1 MLIFKSEFVAMFKN
15 LKDKLKKNAEELYIG
30 KQLAKKGLNPPINY
44 SKALGN
50 VNKIL
55 VIPSSV
61 NGGILNSAI
70 IVKKLRYRYPNSEIR
85 VSVPDNWA
93 SVVSKFIGVDA
104 TIGSWN
110 SDSVWSDRYN
120 SQIKAVSE
128 WRPDL
133 LIRLGS
139 QMSIKDNYGCVIAD
153 AKIRLCYLPRDL
165 TSEFWNM
172 TLVKKLAG
180 LSDFRIGTALLQA
193 IGIRDNDIPRNR
205 IGAFKNVFHQD
216 YQPTDH
222 ISIAIDA
229 DKFLNVF
236 GKRNFNV
243 IIETLE
249 NHNYKIVMV
258 MGLARPSNVS
268 YLMKQYGGTASIHS
282 ATDMLSIG
290 SVLLRCDVAICG
302 VGELLHWANAVGTPT
317 ICLGS
322 ILEGQKK
329 AELEEE
335 GIFVISSNRETSNK
349 LEILLAKLDTILP
362 SISTG
367 VMSHGV

>member
-1 MLIFKSEFVAMFKN
+1 MFKN
-15 LKDKLKKNAEELYIG
+15 IKDKLQTNAEEFYIR
-30 KQLAKKGLNPPINY
+30 KKLAKKDSNPAINY
-44 SKALGN
+44 SKVLGN

-55 VIPSSV
+55 VIPSPV

-70 IVKKLRYRYPNSEIR
+70 IVKKLKDRYPKSEIR
-85 VSVPDNWA
+85 VSVPNNWA
-93 SVVSKFIGVDA
+93 SVVSKFIGVDS

-133 LIRLGS
+133 LVRLGS
-139 QMSIKDNYGCVIAD
+139 QMSIKDNYSCVIAD
-153 AKIRLCYLPRDL
+153 AKLRLCYQPRDL
-165 TSEFWNM
+165 TSAFWNI
-172 TLVKKLAG
+172 TLVKKLTG
-180 LSDFRIGTALLQA
+180 LSDFRIGTALLEA
-193 IGIRDNDIPRNR
+193 IGIKDNDIPCNR
-205 IGAFKNVFHQD
+205 IGAFKNVFDQE

-236 GKRNFNV
+236 GKKNFNE

-268 YLMKQYGGTASIHS
+268 YLMKQYGSTASIHS

-290 SVLLRCDVAICG
+290 SVLLRCDVALCG
-302 VGELLHWANAVGTPT
+302 IGELLHWANAVGTPT
-317 ICLGS
+317 ICLGC
-322 ILEGQKK
+322 ILEGQEK

-335 GIFVISSNRETSNK
+335 GIFVISSNRQMRNK
-349 LEILLAKLDTILP
+349 LEILLAKLDTILS

-367 VMSHGV
+367 VMSHGI